1 VPGERHQ
8 DLTSTVKVVGAGQ
21 AAEEL
26 AKVAG
31 AQETVAK
38 ETATTGQAAAAASD
52 AQKKLSASES
62 DVIGVLTRINPMLGG
77 MADALLKGGKIA
89 GDLASTNINLTE
101 VFGSLTAAVKANA
114 AALKLIGASGAVL
127 LGIYAIVHAFGSM
140 REEAERATKAIQ
152 DQIDALN
159 ELRKAEQTRA
169 QTLED
174 IADTRREGGYATAEE
189 AKAAAQ
195 RAGRVGE
202 RSPHLDEQAI
212 LRAVALAG
220 AQRDT
225 GDLEKIAWLIQT
237 DRVKLEPGMGAD
249 SRERRIES
257 ALNRH
262 GEVIE
267 KSIQREAEQR
277 KEIKT
282 EARREAVATEGSTL
296 NLEKVVRDAM
306 GPAATEENTKAM
318 MELVRQF
325 PNMAALEEGLQGR
338 TRALWDVFRG
348 RSEMVPA
355 GEQGRAVPGTVVV
368 SDLQVAELTKVL
380 KALEQRQR
388 EERGGTTIINHNQH
402 SRNTYP
408 DARAR
413 QRATRNGQRLVRD
426 AMEG

>member
-1 VPGERHQ
+1 MPGERHQ

-21 AAEEL
+21 AAEDL

-338 TRALWDVFRG
+338 T
-348 RSEMVPA
+348 
-355 GEQGRAVPGTVVV
+355 
-368 SDLQVAELTKVL
+368 
-380 KALEQRQR
+380 
-388 EERGGTTIINHNQH
+388 
-402 SRNTYP
+402 
-408 DARAR
+408 
-413 QRATRNGQRLVRD
+413 
-426 AMEG
+426 